1 MKQHIEN
8 FRRWLKLLNF
18 AESTIY
24 SNPRYIKNFT
34 DYLEATGIKTIQDI
48 ENRHIKEYYEYLKV
62 RPNKR
67 KPGALSQHA
76 IINHIGALKRFAK
89 YIRESGQGEITVNIK
104 PERIKPEIKILSTE
118 EIQILY
124 KVCGNDILGYRDRAM
139 LSIYYGCGL
148 RRTEG
153 IQLNTEDIIFNKSM
167 IFIKK
172 GKGNRQRY
180 IPMNR
185 QVKNDLENYI
195 NNARIYLIKSGKEN
209 EVRPLTEALFLSQRS
224 KRISGNATI
233 LRLKGLNYKSKN
245 QVNNPKLTEIAGRY
259 KAWMK

>member
-1 MKQHIEN
+1 
-8 FRRWLKLLNF
+8 
-18 AESTIY
+18 
-24 SNPRYIKNFT
+24 
-34 DYLEATGIKTIQDI
+34 
-48 ENRHIKEYYEYLKV
+48 
-62 RPNKR
+62 
-67 KPGALSQHA
+67 
-76 IINHIGALKRFAK
+76 
-89 YIRESGQGEITVNIK
+89 
-104 PERIKPEIKILSTE
+104 
-118 EIQILY
+118 
-124 KVCGNDILGYRDRAM
+124 
-139 LSIYYGCGL
+139 
-148 RRTEG
+148 
-153 IQLNTEDIIFNKSM
+153 M